1 MNAEKLLGILKTLPE
16 DVYALKQD
24 VSFSALTSFR
34 TGGIAAYCLSPKTS
48 EAFAAVVS
56 LFEQEQV
63 PYLLLGHGTNVLAPD
78 EGYDA
83 GVVLLTSELK
93 EISVEKNAVTLG
105 AGVLMNAAATAA
117 LAASL
122 SGLEFAYGIPGSVG
136 GALAMNAGAYAHE
149 ISELP
154 MTVLACDRSGNL
166 ITLTGKDCAFGYR
179 ESIFQEKKLIAL
191 SCTLTLA
198 YDEQEEIRS
207 RMDDYLSRR
216 KKSQP
221 LEYPSA
227 GSFFRRPTGYFAGK
241 LVEDA
246 GLKGTRIGGA
256 EVSEKHAGFV
266 INRENATSEDVKKLG
281 ELIQKTVKEQFGV
294 TLQRE
299 VKYLLCDDE

>member
-1 MNAEKLLGILKTLPE
+1 MNAEKLLGILQTLPE

-24 VSFSALTSFR
+24 VSFSTLTSFR
-34 TGGIAAYCLSPKTS
+34 TGGNAAFCLAPKTT
-48 EAFAAVVS
+48 EAFKKVIS
-56 LFEQEQV
+56 LFDQEQI

-78 EGYDA
+78 EGYDS
-83 GVVLLTSELK
+83 GVVLLTGELK
-93 EISVEKNAVTLG
+93 QLSVTENSITLG
-105 AGVLMNAAATAA
+105 AGVLMNTAATTALSAA
-117 LAASL
+117 L

-136 GALAMNAGAYAHE
+136 GALAMNAGAYGHE

-154 MTVLACDRSGNL
+154 MTVLACDRSGTL
-166 ITLTGKDCAFGYR
+166 ITLDGAECGFGYR
-179 ESIFQEKKLIAL
+179 ESIFQKMDLIAL
-191 SCTLTLA
+191 SCTPTLTP
-198 YDEQEEIRS
+198 DDREKIRA

-246 GLKGTRIGGA
+246 GLKGVRVGGA
-256 EVSEKHAGFV
+256 QVSEKHAGFV
-266 INRENATSEDVKKLG
+266 INREQASSEDIKKLG
-281 ELIQKTVKEQFGV
+281 ELIQNTVKERFGV

-299 VKYLLCDDE
+299 VKYLLIDDE